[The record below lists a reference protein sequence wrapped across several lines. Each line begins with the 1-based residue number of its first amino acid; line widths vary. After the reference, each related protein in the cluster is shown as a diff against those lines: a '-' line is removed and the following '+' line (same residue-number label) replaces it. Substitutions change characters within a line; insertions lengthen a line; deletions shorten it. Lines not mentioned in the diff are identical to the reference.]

1 MQASHS
7 RIYGIFARWTSA
19 SYNYAIWVLLAA
31 LLLAVASGV
40 YTARNLGMDSDT
52 TDMLSEHLPFRA
64 NYEHYKKM
72 FPHDQGMDTLLLVL
86 DAPTPEQAHVASER
100 LAARLQQDSTHVH
113 DIYLPGGGAFF
124 ERNGLLYESVTELG
138 RITDRL
144 AAAQPLLARIATD
157 PSLHTFA
164 SVLTVAVEELRMGR
178 NMELGPVLGGVSA
191 TLDARLAG
199 MPRAL
204 SWQVLFR
211 GEAQK
216 NSYRELI
223 MVRPKL
229 DYSQL
234 FAAEQP
240 IATLRAL
247 AQDSGLTA
255 DGAVRLRVTGEVA
268 LADEELKSAMH
279 GAQHAG
285 LLALVLV
292 AVVLYCALRAPGAIL
307 TVLLCLVLGLLLTA
321 AFAAAAVGHLNVI
334 SIAFAVLYIGLGVD
348 FAIHFLLRYHEIL
361 ETGLPAKEAMYRAG
375 GGAGDSLTAC
385 AVTTALAFYAFMPT
399 AYRGVAEL
407 GLIAGTGMLI
417 SLLVTLTLVPALQ
430 RYLPRRPVAAT
441 SVQKPLGKML
451 ALPLQQRKMV
461 YAVTLAALIA
471 AVAALPR
478 IEFDYNLLNLQDQRG
493 EAVQTFRDLLAET
506 EHSPWHAIAL
516 ANGPVA
522 AGHLAQRLAG
532 LPEVSKVVTLLD
544 FVPSDQEEK
553 LFLIEEMALT
563 VGPITLSPASQAA
576 VPYTPAQQRT
586 ALAALASK
594 LDQFIAERPDHPTAL
609 AARSLRSVLAAL
621 LVRFDAASADDKNKL
636 LQAANEDLLAMLPS
650 ALQRLHTSI
659 EATAFKQ
666 EDLPPELSTRWHS
679 QTGQYRI
686 AVYPA
691 ENINDNE
698 ALRRFV
704 RAVQQQAPQATGAPV
719 ISLEAGEAVVQ
730 AFIQAFSLALAGI
743 TLVLLF
749 LTRSVVATLLVLTPL
764 LLAALFT
771 GALTVLL
778 GVPFNFANIIA
789 LPLLLGI
796 GIDSSLH
803 MVHRSRGDGTANEN
817 LMHTSTTRAIFY
829 SALTSLV
836 GFGSLTFSSHQG
848 TASMGVL
855 LTVGLALTLIC
866 VLVILPALLRVSAQ
880 GEKA

>member
-7 RIYGIFARWTSA
+7 RIYGAFARWASA
-19 SYNYAIWVLLAA
+19 SYNYAAWILLAA
-31 LLLAVASGV
+31 LLGAVASGV
-40 YTARNLGMDSDT
+40 YTARNLGMDSNT
-52 TDMLSEHLPFRA
+52 TNMLSEHLPFRA
-64 NYEHYKKM
+64 NYEHYKKI
-72 FPHDQGMDTLLLVL
+72 FPHDQEMDTLLLVL

-100 LAARLQQDSTHVH
+100 LTARLQQDSTHVH

-124 ERNGLLYESVTELG
+124 ERNSLLYESVPELG
-138 RITDRL
+138 RMTDRL
-144 AAAQPLLARIATD
+144 AAAQPLIARIATD

-164 SVLTVAVEELRMGR
+164 SVLTVAVEELRTGR
-178 NMELGPVLGGVSA
+178 NMELGPVLDGVSA

-204 SWQVLFR
+204 SWQALMR

-216 NSYRELI
+216 SSYRELI

-229 DYSQL
+229 DYTQL
-234 FAAEQP
+234 FAAEQS
-240 IATLRAL
+240 IVALRAM
-247 AQDSGLTA
+247 AQDINLTA
-255 DGAVRLRVTGEVA
+255 DGPVRLRVTGEVA

-279 GAQHAG
+279 GTQHAG
-285 LLALVLV
+285 LLALALV
-292 AVVLYCALRAPGAIL
+292 AVVLYFALRTPGAIL
-307 TVLLCLVLGLLLTA
+307 TVLLCLALGLLLTA
-321 AFAAAAVGHLNVI
+321 AFATAAVGHLNVI
-334 SIAFAVLYIGLGVD
+334 SIAFAVLYVGLGVD

-361 ETGLPAKEAMYRAG
+361 ETGLPAKEAMHQAG
-375 GGAGDSLTAC
+375 GDAGDSLTAC
-385 AVTTALAFYAFMPT
+385 AITTAIGFYAFMPT

-417 SLLVTLTLVPALQ
+417 SLLVTLTLAPALQ
-430 RYLPRRPVAAT
+430 RYLPRRPAAA
-441 SVQKPLGKML
+441 SGVEKPLGKVL
-451 ALPLQQRKMV
+451 ALPLKQRKMV
-461 YAVTLAALIA
+461 YAVTLMALLA

-493 EAVQTFRDLLAET
+493 EAVRTFHDLLAET
-506 EHSPWHAIAL
+506 EHTPWHAVAL
-516 ANGPVA
+516 ANDPVA
-522 AGHLAQRLAG
+522 AGHLAQRLAS

-544 FVPSDQEEK
+544 FVPAEQQEK
-553 LFLIEEMALT
+553 LSLIEEMALT
-563 VGPITLSPASQAA
+563 LGPLTLPPASPAASR
-576 VPYTPAQQRT
+576 YTSAQQRT

-594 LDQFIAERPDHPTAL
+594 LDQFIAERPDHPTAVTARTLKSAL
-609 AARSLRSVLAAL
+609 AEL

-636 LQAANEDLLAMLPS
+636 LQAVNEDLLAMLPS

-659 EATAFKQ
+659 EATPFAQ
-666 EDLPPELSTRWHS
+666 EDLPQELSMRWHS

-743 TLVLLF
+743 TLVLL
-749 LTRSVVATLLVLTPL
+749 LLSRSVVATLLVLTPL

-771 GALTVLL
+771 GAFAVLL

-803 MVHRSRGDGTANEN
+803 MVHRSRSDGTANED

-836 GFGSLTFSSHQG
+836 GFGSLMFSSHQG

-866 VLVILPALLRVSAQ
+866 VLVILPALLRIPTQDVKS
-880 GEKA
+880 